1 MSKIYYIVNEEK
13 RSLELA
19 RTRSVFVEGD
29 KFIDS
34 VEIWF
39 PEGFTDMNLD
49 TSLVRVMYKTPAES
63 EVQRAA
69 LTSFYNV
76 DEGYRAYT
84 WNLNTLT
91 DVSGS
96 VFFALCLLD
105 LEADGQ
111 TVEYEWHTTPV
122 SFTIVSTIHGET
134 DAVVP
139 PDVEAAIETQIQAL
153 RAEVSSL
160 THKINN
166 VNGGLPT
173 PVSLASEMVD
183 ISRLYLYTGSET
195 GMQHGYWYYYDRE
208 NFEWTAGAQYGAHDF
223 DSVLDETSTNPV
235 QNKVIKAALDQIEGA
250 IPEIDDTL
258 AQSGKAADAKKTGDE
273 IASLKEDLN
282 ATETAMEVLNLRGA
296 KVYPSTAS
304 APDLDIADDAGN
316 VLIRLQNGHILTKG
330 FDSEIVTE
338 EVSKSAKQMDSEDG
352 DADLYI
358 SDEYGNVV
366 ACIKGGG
373 IQTKSFKGFK
383 YLLFRSASVQYTGDA
398 CTISISQKFHAG
410 DRIVLHVERGGAS
423 WSTGAVVTYKADNAT
438 LFDNVQAD
446 CAWLEYTLTDDCD
459 VITAEYSASAT
470 GLTSGT
476 NLVFE
481 VYLLGD
487 VPIQPTIIRVKKD
500 GTGDFTTLRGAL
512 DSIGETADDVIHPV
526 RIEVFP
532 GTYDVMDDYTDEEIG
547 SAYYSHVSNRF
558 VGPKLYNGVHLV
570 GMGGNAGDVVINAV
584 LSATDWTQELRNV
597 ISTIN
602 MQGSCSVENVTIRGE
617 NIRYCIHAD
626 FRHVYGKPVKQVM
639 KKVVLKGY
647 ELAYAPNSVTYG
659 GGIQR
664 CGGEYL
670 FEDVDFGLDMTL
682 HTYSLSGFISNP
694 TAIFR
699 HCKGINLKAG
709 DANPSTD
716 AKNIA
721 EYILDGCDF
730 TRILSSKG
738 SGADQTLPHILFRG
752 TCGSSP
758 MYDVDILTLYDTG
771 DVEHSYKI
779 SDAMGTVLEKYL
791 TTGSYW
797 RKTTDPKKASGIIV
811 HQTDGDTYV
820 QKKGY
825 VRTDRLGL
833 SSFALYDYIGIDA
846 NSMPVIVQSADDA
859 IGQITVTNSA
869 GTIGFMKMRG

>member
-1 MSKIYYIVNEEK
+1 MSYEPTIWRTGDTVTAEKLNKIEQAIVADNTAIEGKVGRDEFDTEIAT
-13 RSLELA
+13 LESKVGSPLIA
-19 RTRSVFVEGD
+19 STV
-29 KFIDS
+29 
-34 VEIWF
+34 
-39 PEGFTDMNLD
+39 
-49 TSLVRVMYKTPAES
+49 S
-63 EVQRAA
+63 EM
-69 LTSFYNV
+69 T
-76 DEGYRAYT
+76 
-84 WNLNTLT
+84 
-91 DVSGS
+91 
-96 VFFALCLLD
+96 
-105 LEADGQ
+105 
-111 TVEYEWHTTPV
+111 
-122 SFTIVSTIHGET
+122 ET
-134 DAVVP
+134 DRVYV
-139 PDVEAAIETQIQAL
+139 
-153 RAEVSSL
+153 
-160 THKINN
+160 
-166 VNGGLPT
+166 
-173 PVSLASEMVD
+173 
-183 ISRLYLYTGSET
+183 YTGSET
-195 GMQHGYWYYYDRE
+195 GYTSGNWYYYDGTA
-208 NFEWTAGAQYGAHDF
+208 WTSGGVYNAVAIETDTTL
-223 DSVLDETSTNPV
+223 SV
-235 QNKVIKAALDQIEGA
+235 
-250 IPEIDDTL
+250 
-258 AQSGKAADAKKTGDE
+258 SGKAADAKKVGDE
-273 IASLKEDLN
+273 LADVKEDLN
-282 ATETAMEVLNLRGA
+282 VTETAMEVLNLRGA

-304 APDLDIADDAGN
+304 TPDLDIADDAGN
-316 VLIRLQNGHILTKG
+316 VLVRLQNGHILTKG
-330 FDSEIVTE
+330 FDSETVME

-373 IQTKSFKGFK
+373 IQTKDFKGFK
-383 YLLFRSASVQYTGDA
+383 YLLFRSASVQYTGIA

-423 WSTGAVVTYKADNAT
+423 WSTGAVVTYKVDNAV
-438 LFDNVQAD
+438 LFDSVQAD
-446 CAWLEYTLTDDCD
+446 CAWLEHTLTDGCD
-459 VITAEYSASAT
+459 TITAEYSASAD
-470 GLTSGT
+470 GLTNGDT
-476 NLVFE
+476 LVFE

-487 VPIQPTIIRVKKD
+487 IPIQPTVIRVKKD
-500 GTGDFTTLRGAL
+500 GTGDFTTIRGAL

-532 GTYDVMDDYTDEEIG
+532 GTYDVMDDYTDEEIA
-547 SAYYSHVSNRF
+547 SAYYSHTSNGF
-558 VGPKLYNGVHLV
+558 VGPKLYNGVHLI

-584 LSATDWTQELRNV
+584 LSATDWTRELRNM

-626 FRHVYGKPVKQVM
+626 FSHVYGKPVKQVM
-639 KKVVLKGY
+639 KNVVLKGY

-670 FEDVDFGLDMTL
+670 FEDVDFGLDVTL

-730 TRILSSKG
+730 VRISSTK
-738 SGADQTLPHILFRG
+738 SDGADQTLPHILFRG
-752 TCGSSP
+752 TCGSP
-758 MYDVDILTLYDTG
+758 LMYDVDILTLYDTS

-779 SDAMGTVLEKYL
+779 SDTMGTVLEKYL
-791 TTGSYW
+791 TTGTYW

-811 HQTDGDTYV
+811 YQTDGDTYV

-833 SSFALYDYIGIDA
+833 SSFSLYDYIGIDA
-846 NSMPVIVQSADDA
+846 NSIPVIVQSADDA